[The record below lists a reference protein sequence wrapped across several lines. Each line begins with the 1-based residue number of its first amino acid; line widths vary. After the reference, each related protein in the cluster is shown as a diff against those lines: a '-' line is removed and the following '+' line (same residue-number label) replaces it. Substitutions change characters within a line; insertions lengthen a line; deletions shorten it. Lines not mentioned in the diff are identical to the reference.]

1 MVNTMNSSIIDSDW
15 VGRVIDGRFSLLQ
28 WLGSSGRGGVF
39 FTELDGNPQR
49 KAAIKLIPAD
59 ESSAQARIRVWAST
73 ESVSHPRLMRVFH
86 TGSWRIGSNLFLYA
100 VTEYAEQNLA
110 QILPERPLTPS
121 ETREMLEPV
130 LDALGYLH
138 KSGFVHGHLKPSNIM
153 VVDDELKVSS
163 ESLQVAGQP
172 LGIVAS
178 PGVYDAPESAAG
190 PITPSADIWSLGV
203 LLVETLTQHPPVW
216 ERSTHQE
223 PVVPESIPQP
233 FAAIARECLRIDP
246 RRRCTIGE
254 IKARLESPQ
263 SKPESA
269 KKTSSTAPAK
279 QRLMAL
285 VAAALVLILV
295 VSAFLLRSHPT
306 RPSPPIG
313 EQQAVSPAVAPSH
326 QSHVAKKQKVRATAT
341 NDAVVNQVMPD
352 VPPKARDT
360 IRGTVVAN
368 IRISV
373 DPDGAVSGAAIDS
386 GGSKYFSG
394 LALQAA
400 RQWRFTPSQANGQA
414 ANRVLLL
421 RFEFTKT
428 ATRAALVR

>member
-1 MVNTMNSSIIDSDW
+1 MNSSIIDSDW

-306 RPSPPIG
+306 RPSLPPPRPCDLLEGSAITIECRRLARELLPTLDRYIHVTRIDLDAAADAAAALG
-313 EQQAVSPAVAPSH
+313 CHQGAPAS
-326 QSHVAKKQKVRATAT
+326 QER
-341 NDAVVNQVMPD
+341 VV
-352 VPPKARDT
+352 
-360 IRGTVVAN
+360 
-368 IRISV
+368 
-373 DPDGAVSGAAIDS
+373 
-386 GGSKYFSG
+386 
-394 LALQAA
+394 
-400 RQWRFTPSQANGQA
+400 
-414 ANRVLLL
+414 
-421 RFEFTKT
+421 
-428 ATRAALVR
+428 ATRARTGVIQNRATHDLDGLLRGVTGGLVLPNRSPSERI